1 MFAEHTPVS
10 LLSLMCISVVARKVE
25 VIAVKGKSKTQLF
38 ILFFRGFCLFTFLVF
53 TSQFVGKTAMKN
65 HLKLAINFLA
75 SLVVM
80 VSGTM
85 QSALAE
91 EIWLDFSV
99 PQADVRVTA
108 PIVASNR
115 EAAPTASSS
124 QPRLKQQAPQTT
136 LSTES
141 SVVSGASQSDPSLI
155 AIASNADVIAQKHS
169 EKASQ
174 NAAKLI
180 ALDFSVP
187 NADSSPAPVAA
198 GFSGSTQ
205 PSHFEPTPPPVKAKV
220 RSRPLPVSKA
230 PRTSAIKTPTVK
242 PLSGK
247 TRSKQV
253 TALRRAII
261 GQESAGKFWLINP
274 DSGALGYGQ
283 LLRANV
289 APWTKA
295 ALGRA
300 LTPQEFL
307 ASPELQ
313 IKTIDHKLNQY
324 LQRELIYTGGNN
336 EEVAIRRV
344 ASAWYS
350 GNPKLWNNTSPQYSN
365 GRRYPSIKSY
375 TGSVWRRYLREIG

>member
-85 QSALAE
+85 QPALAE

-220 RSRPLPVSKA
+220 RSRPLPVSQA
-230 PRTSAIKTPTVK
+230 PKTSAIKTPTVK

>member
-1 MFAEHTPVS
+1 
-10 LLSLMCISVVARKVE
+10 
-25 VIAVKGKSKTQLF
+25 
-38 ILFFRGFCLFTFLVF
+38 
-53 TSQFVGKTAMKN
+53 MKN

-85 QSALAE
+85 QAAQAE

-99 PQADVRVTA
+99 PQADVRVAA

-115 EAAPTASSS
+115 EATPTASIS
-124 QPRLKQQAPQTT
+124 QPRLKQQAPQIT

-155 AIASNADVIAQKHS
+155 AIARNADVIAQKHS

-174 NAAKLI
+174 NTAKLI

-205 PSHFEPTPPPVKAKV
+205 PSKPPVKAEV

-230 PRTSAIKTPTVK
+230 PRTSAIKTPTVR
-242 PLSGK
+242 PSSGK

-283 LLRANV
+283 LLRENV

>member
-1 MFAEHTPVS
+1 
-10 LLSLMCISVVARKVE
+10 
-25 VIAVKGKSKTQLF
+25 
-38 ILFFRGFCLFTFLVF
+38 
-53 TSQFVGKTAMKN
+53 
-65 HLKLAINFLA
+65 
-75 SLVVM
+75 
-80 VSGTM
+80 
-85 QSALAE
+85 
-91 EIWLDFSV
+91 
-99 PQADVRVTA
+99 
-108 PIVASNR
+108 
-115 EAAPTASSS
+115 
-124 QPRLKQQAPQTT
+124 
-136 LSTES
+136 
-141 SVVSGASQSDPSLI
+141 
-155 AIASNADVIAQKHS
+155 
-169 EKASQ
+169 
-174 NAAKLI
+174 
-180 ALDFSVP
+180 
-187 NADSSPAPVAA
+187 
-198 GFSGSTQ
+198 
-205 PSHFEPTPPPVKAKV
+205 
-220 RSRPLPVSKA
+220 
-230 PRTSAIKTPTVK
+230 
-242 PLSGK
+242 LSGK

-283 LLRANV
+283 LLRENV